1 MSNADN
7 MNRRHQYVGV
17 GGLELTAQDKRMV
30 NKVLDSNRLSYGP
43 FTKKFES
50 EFARIHQSKFGV
62 FTNSGT
68 SALHIALGALKERYG
83 WGDGDEV
90 IVPALTFV
98 ATSNTVIYN
107 NLKPVFA
114 DVEHDTFNIDPAKI
128 EEKITERTRC
138 ILPVHLLGLPASME
152 PIMKLAKKYN
162 LKVIEDSAETMFA
175 KYMGRSVGSFG
186 SIGCFSTYIAHYIV
200 TGVGGLNTTND
211 PKLAVMLRSLA
222 NHGRDSIYISIDDD
236 NTNDKKALREII
248 SKRFSFVRF
257 GYSFRAT
264 ELEAALGLSQLSR
277 KDQIIK
283 SRVNNAKRYLNGL
296 KSLSDYIYFQH
307 TPKDRENVYMLF
319 GVVCKGNYK
328 RDLVNFLEE
337 NDIETRDL
345 LPLLNQPVYKRY
357 FGDVEKH
364 YPVAKRLRENGFY
377 IGCHQYL
384 NSADINYVIG
394 KFHEFF
400 KR

>member
-1 MSNADN
+1 
-7 MNRRHQYVGV
+7 MNDKMNHRNRYVGV
-17 GGLELTAQDKRMV
+17 GGLELTIQNKRMV
-30 NKVLDSNRLSYGP
+30 NRVLDGNRLSYGP

-50 EFARIHQSKFGV
+50 EFAKMHQSKFGV

-83 WGDGDEV
+83 WKDGDEV

-107 NLKPVFA
+107 NLKPVFV
-114 DVEHDTFNIDPAKI
+114 DVEEDTFNIDPSRI
-128 EEKITERTRC
+128 EEKITEKTRC
-138 ILPVHLLGLPASME
+138 IIPVHLLGLPSSMG
-152 PIMKLAKKYN
+152 PIMKLARKHN
-162 LKVIEDSAETMFA
+162 LRIIEDSAETMFA
-175 KYMGRSVGSFG
+175 KYMGRPVGSFG

-236 NTNDKKALREII
+236 NTTDKKALREII

-277 KDQIIK
+277 KEQIVR
-283 SRVNNAKRYLNGL
+283 SRVNNARRYINGL
-296 KSLSDYIYFQH
+296 KDLSNYIYFQR

-319 GVVCKGNYK
+319 GIVCKGDYK
-328 RDLVNFLEE
+328 EDLVNFLEE

-345 LPLLNQPVYKRY
+345 LPLLNQPIYKKY
-357 FGDVEKH
+357 FGNIENR
-364 YPVAKRLRENGFY
+364 YPVAKMLRENGFY

-384 NSADINYVIG
+384 NSADIDYVVE